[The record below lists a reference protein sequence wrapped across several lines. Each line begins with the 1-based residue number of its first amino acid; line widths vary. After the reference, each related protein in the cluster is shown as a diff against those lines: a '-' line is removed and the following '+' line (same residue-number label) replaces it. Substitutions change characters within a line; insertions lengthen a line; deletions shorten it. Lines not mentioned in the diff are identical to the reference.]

1 MRLAYMA
8 RETSNNLRRN
18 LLMTSAAVMTVAVSL
33 TLVGGALLL
42 RQGVDRAAVQWKG
55 GVEMNIFL
63 NPDITDQQRAA
74 VESKL
79 KAAPE
84 VKRYSYV
91 DQEAA
96 YAEAKVLFA
105 EQPDLL
111 EPLTAK
117 DMPPSFRVVP
127 HDAEQVEVLEPQFDK
142 LPGVHTVSS
151 AKEQI
156 RTLVNVT
163 NALRLAIITLALLV
177 MGSAAVLILNTIR
190 MAIFSRRREVAV
202 QKLVGATNWFI
213 RIPFMLEGM
222 VQGLLGALL
231 AWGGVAVARAF
242 TQGWLQNQKLF
253 VNVSVTSG
261 EVMTTGIVL
270 LVLGAGI
277 GAVFSAFAVS
287 RFLDV

>member
-1 MRLAYMA
+1 MRLGYMA

-33 TLVGGALLL
+33 ALVGGALLL
-42 RQGVDRAAVQWKG
+42 RQGVDRATLQWKG

-63 NPDITDQQRAA
+63 DPDVTDQQRGA
-74 VESKL
+74 VEAKL

-91 DQEAA
+91 DQQGA
-96 YAEAKVLFA
+96 YEEAKELFVD
-105 EQPDLL
+105 QPELL
-111 EPLTAK
+111 EPVTAE

-127 HDAEQVEVLEPQFDK
+127 YDAEQVEVLEPQFDK
-142 LPGVHTVSS
+142 EPGVMKVTS

-156 RTLVNVT
+156 RTLVDVT
-163 NALRLAIITLALLV
+163 RALRLAIMILAILV

-190 MAIFSRRREVAV
+190 MAIFARRREVGV

-222 VQGLLGALL
+222 LQGLFGAAL
-231 AWGGVAVARAF
+231 AFGGVALARNF
-242 TQGWLQNQKLF
+242 TQGWLQTRELF
-253 VNVSVTSG
+253 QNFAVTRA
-261 EVMTTGIVL
+261 EVLQTGMVL
-270 LVLGAGI
+270 LILGAAI

>member
-1 MRLAYMA
+1 MRLGYMA

-33 TLVGGALLL
+33 ALVGGALLM
-42 RQGVDRAAVQWKG
+42 RQGVDRATLQWKG

-63 NPDITDQQRAA
+63 DPDVTDQQRGA
-74 VESKL
+74 VEAKL

-91 DQEAA
+91 DQQGA
-96 YAEAKVLFA
+96 YEEAKELFVD
-105 EQPDLL
+105 QPELL
-111 EPLTAK
+111 EPVTAE

-127 HDAEQVEVLEPQFDK
+127 YDAEQVEVLEPQFDK
-142 LPGVHTVSS
+142 EPGVMKVTS

-156 RTLVNVT
+156 RTLVDVT
-163 NALRLAIITLALLV
+163 RALRLAIMILAILV

-190 MAIFSRRREVAV
+190 MAIFARRREVGV

-222 VQGLLGALL
+222 LQGLFGAAL
-231 AWGGVAVARAF
+231 AFGGVALARNF
-242 TQGWLQNQKLF
+242 TQGWLQTRELF
-253 VNVSVTSG
+253 QNFAVTRA
-261 EVMTTGIVL
+261 EVLQTGMVL
-270 LVLGAGI
+270 LILGAAI